1 MPPIDPILLRSL
13 GILGSA
19 LIVVGYALKNR
30 PFKRVTAI
38 INLVGALT
46 FGITLIYR
54 NSIEGLILQF
64 VWALISINDFL
75 KASRRSDQEAMP
87 KR

>member
-13 GILGSA
+13 GILGSV
-19 LIVVGYALKNR
+19 LIVVGYALKDR
-30 PFKRVTAI
+30 PFKRATAI

-54 NSIEGLILQF
+54 NSIEGLVLQF
-64 VWALISINDFL
+64 VWALISIKDFRN
-75 KASRRSDQEAMP
+75 ASRRSDQETRP
-87 KR
+87 KS